1 MKSSLS
7 SLCLMVAVGTALAGC
22 GDDSPAPTYTVGGT
36 VSGLAGTGLVLANGT
51 TTVGVSSNGSFTLAG
66 RFNAGATYALT
77 VGTQPSAPA
86 QVCTVANG
94 TGTVN
99 ANVTNIAV
107 NCATT
112 PMTVTGSTPAGG
124 DTGVARNVQ
133 PTVTFSVPVNA
144 GSIGNHVT
152 LRRGTQAVAATASA
166 SGATVTLEPT
176 VPLSLLTT
184 YTVTADTGLLGSNG
198 EALAGDVAVSFT
210 TRDGEWHPV
219 ETARSAAFVASG
231 VKVALTS
238 DGNAIAAWQ
247 ESNSGHTNVWAS
259 FHTVG
264 TGWGTPFLLESDTQ
278 DATQVQVAVDGQG
291 NAYVVWSQYDGARS
305 DIWMNHYTAGTGWSG
320 ATQLSSPGFGIENFS
335 PKVAANADGD
345 VVFAW
350 VNQANSDYAVW
361 ARILPAGGT
370 LGAVTRIE
378 SATGVTGD
386 VQAVMDPAGNATVVW
401 INADNNVA
409 DLWANRHGTSGWEA
423 GSIIENSSQNL
434 QEYSLGVGLN
444 GEVRVAWTQQVTN
457 STMGVYTSR
466 HLDGTGWSAPT
477 TLAVTTDGSAYT
489 PKVAGDADGNA
500 LVVWGQLDGSTFNEY
515 SSYYTAGGS
524 WGAPVLTSLA
534 IGAEI
539 AFDRSGN
546 ALALWSA
553 QLNPSN
559 NVIMASRFTPVGG
572 FATPV
577 VVTPGSTAYAQYPS
591 FAIDAYGRAFA
602 VWIDYE
608 IFSNTSGISG
618 SRFDDSPIQS
628 NN

>member
-36 VSGLAGTGLVLANGT
+36 VSGLAGTGLVLTNGT

-66 RFNAGATYALT
+66 RFNAGASYGLS
-77 VGTQPSAPA
+77 VGTQPTAPA
-86 QVCTVANG
+86 QVCTVSNG
-94 TGTVN
+94 SGTVN

-107 NCATT
+107 NCLTT
-112 PMTVTGSTPAGG
+112 PMTVASSTPADGA
-124 DTGVARNVQ
+124 TAVARTAQ

-144 GSIGNHVT
+144 GSVGSHVT
-152 LRRGTQAVAATASA
+152 FKRGTRTVPASFSAAGTTL
-166 SGATVTLEPT
+166 TVEPT
-176 VPLSLLTT
+176 MPLSLLTT
-184 YTVTADTGLLGSNG
+184 YTVAADTGLLGTNG
-198 EALAGDVAVSFT
+198 EALADNLAVSFT

-231 VKVALTS
+231 VKVALTP

-291 NAYVVWSQYDGARS
+291 NAYVVWAQYDGARS

-320 ATQLSSPGFGIENFS
+320 ATQISSPGLGIDNFS
-335 PKVAANADGD
+335 PKVAANAAGD

-370 LGAVTRIE
+370 LGSVTRIE
-378 SATGVTGD
+378 SATGITGD
-386 VQAVMDPAGNATVVW
+386 VQVVMDPAGNATVVW
-401 INADNNVA
+401 LNADNNVV
-409 DLWANRHGTSGWEA
+409 DLWANHHGTSGWEA

-466 HLDGTGWSAPT
+466 YGSGTGWSAPT
-477 TLAVTTDGSAYT
+477 TLAITTDGSAYY

-500 LVVWGQLDGSTFNEY
+500 LVIWGQLDGSTFNAY
-515 SSYYTAGGS
+515 SSYSTAGGS
-524 WGAPVLTSLA
+524 WGAPVLTPLA

-546 ALALWSA
+546 ALALWSSE
-553 QLNPSN
+553 LNPSN
-559 NVIMASRFTPVGG
+559 NVIKASRFTPVGG
-572 FATPV
+572 FAAPV
-577 VVTPGSTAYAQYPS
+577 VVTPSPTAYAQYPN
-591 FAIDAYGRAFA
+591 FAIDAYGRALA

-608 IFSNTSGISG
+608 ILSNSSGVSG